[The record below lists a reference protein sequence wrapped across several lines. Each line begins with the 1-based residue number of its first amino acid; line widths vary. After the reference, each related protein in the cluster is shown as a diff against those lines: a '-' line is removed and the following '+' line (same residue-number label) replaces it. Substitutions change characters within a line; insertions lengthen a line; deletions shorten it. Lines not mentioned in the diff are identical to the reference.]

1 MSTSHQ
7 QVQKRRTFLFT
18 VLLHVAAVAFLLWIF
33 PSQVTFNYQYAKG
46 RPWNYENLYAPFD
59 FEIKKTDTQIQ
70 EERDAL
76 LREKTFYYRYDD
88 EIAATERS
96 FLSDRLESIFQK
108 ISVGNSRFNL
118 WLNSLELAFDAIYK
132 NGVING
138 SFPSD
143 RIKVVKNNQAETIA
157 ADKFIGTDN
166 LKERVNRLEFKGVES
181 SVIEPL
187 KAILV
192 QSIRPNLIL
201 EETLTENAFQTQ
213 LSQLSLTRGIVFE
226 GKLIIAK
233 GEVIDDATFQIIESL
248 RTQYQSEQWQESNT
262 YYLLGAYGI
271 LIALLLLLLLL
282 YLKKYR
288 LDMYQNTNQLTFIFF
303 NILLMVSLVLV
314 LTKIDERFV
323 YLAPLSI
330 LPLVLKNFFDARL
343 ALFVHLMTLL
353 ILGMVL
359 PNAYEFLFLQLSAG
373 IVVMLGSNELHK
385 RTNLFAA
392 AFFVTLVYII
402 SYVAFHGLR
411 GGAILSIDLWV
422 LILFVLNGML
432 TLFSQPLIYLYE
444 KLFSLVSDVSLLEL
458 SDTNSKLLK
467 ELSDKAPGTF
477 NHSLQVANLCEAAA
491 NAVGANSLLLRVG
504 ALYHDIGKLS
514 APEFFTENQ
523 IQGANPHED
532 LTPSE
537 SAHIIRR
544 HVIHGIEIARKN
556 NLPDRV
562 IDFIRTH
569 HGNSLVYYFYKK
581 QLEEEGEANE
591 KDFRYIGPIPF
602 SKETAILMMCD
613 AVEAASKSLKQPDYP
628 TLDQFVERIIS
639 GQLEGGQYS
648 AATITL
654 KEIEIIKAVL
664 KKKLTNIYHVRV
676 EYPE

>member
-1 MSTSHQ
+1 MSASHQ

-18 VLLHVAAVAFLLWIF
+18 VLLHLTTVAFLLWIF
-33 PSQVTFNYQYAKG
+33 PSQITFNYQYVQG
-46 RPWNYENLYAPFD
+46 RPWNFENLYAPFD
-59 FEIKKTDTQIQ
+59 FDIRKTDAQIQ
-70 EERDAL
+70 EERDVL
-76 LREKTFYYRYDD
+76 LAEKTFYYSYDS
-88 EIAATERS
+88 EIVASEKS
-96 FLSDRLESIFQK
+96 FLSERLESVYPK
-108 ISVGNSRFNL
+108 NAVGNAQFNL
-118 WLNSLELAFDAIYK
+118 WLESLELAFDALFK
-132 NGVING
+132 NGVIKG

-143 RIKVVKNNQAETIA
+143 KIKVVKNNQAETITV
-157 ADKFIGTDN
+157 DKLLGTDN
-166 LKERVNRLEFKGVES
+166 LRERVNSFEFKGVDP
-181 SVIEPL
+181 SVVDPL
-187 KAILV
+187 KAILL
-192 QSIRPNLIL
+192 QSIRPNLYL
-201 EETLTENAFQTQ
+201 EETLTENAFQAQ
-213 LSQLSLTRGIVFE
+213 LNQLSLTRGIVFE

-248 RTQYQSEQWQESNT
+248 RSQYQSDQRQESNT
-262 YYLLGAYGI
+262 YYLLTAYGV

-282 YLKKYR
+282 YLKRYR
-288 LDMYQNTNQLTFIFF
+288 LDLYQNTNQLTFIFF
-303 NILLMVSLVLV
+303 NILLMVSLVFV
-314 LTKIDERFV
+314 LTRIDERFV

-392 AFFVTLVYII
+392 AFLVTLVYII

-411 GGAILSIDLWV
+411 GGAILAIDLWV

-467 ELSDKAPGTF
+467 ELSEKAPGTF

-514 APEFFTENQ
+514 APEFFSENQ
-523 IQGANPHED
+523 IQGANPHDD

-544 HVIHGIEIARKN
+544 HVIYGIEIAQKN

-591 KDFRYIGPIPF
+591 KDFRYPGPIPF

-639 GQLEGGQYS
+639 SQLEGGQYS

-654 KEIEIIKAVL
+654 KEIETIKAVL

>member
-1 MSTSHQ
+1 MSASHH

-33 PSQVTFNYQYAKG
+33 PSQRTFNFQYTKG

-59 FEIKKTDTQIQ
+59 FEIRKTDTQIQ

-76 LREKTFYYRYDD
+76 LADKTFYYRYDN
-88 EIAATERS
+88 EIVTTERS
-96 FLSDRLESIFQK
+96 FLPERLESIFPK
-108 ISVGNSRFNL
+108 ASIGNGRFNL
-118 WLNSLELAFDAIYK
+118 WLESLELAFDAIYK
-132 NGVING
+132 NGVIKG
-138 SFPSD
+138 AFPSD

-157 ADKFIGTDN
+157 SDKLLGTEN
-166 LKERVNRLEFKGVES
+166 LKERVNRLELKGVES

-187 KAILV
+187 KTILI
-192 QSIRPNLIL
+192 QSIRPNLFL
-201 EETLTENAFQTQ
+201 EEALTENAFQAQ

-282 YLKKYR
+282 YLKRYR
-288 LDMYQNTNQLTFIFF
+288 LDIYQNTNQLTFIFI
-303 NILLMVSLVLV
+303 NILLMVSLVLL

-359 PNAYEFLFLQLSAG
+359 PNAYEFLFLQISAG
-373 IVVMLGSNELHK
+373 IVVMLGSDELHK

-411 GGAILSIDLWV
+411 GGVILAIDLWV

-467 ELSDKAPGTF
+467 ELSEKAPGTF

-532 LTPSE
+532 LTPTE
-537 SAHIIRR
+537 SAQIIRR
-544 HVIHGIEIARKN
+544 HVIQGIEIARKN

-591 KDFRYIGPIPF
+591 KDFRYPGPIPF